1 MYLQNNKNIKKLFY
15 FHEKLKLYA
24 FSNFKTFIYYIY
36 MYLIQLKVVEV
47 IKSSN
52 ESKFIE
58 SMSSHPT
65 INWKTFIY
73 YRYVSYSSEG
83 YGSD

>member
-1 MYLQNNKNIKKLFY
+1 MLFPI
-15 FHEKLKLYA
+15 LKHLY
-24 FSNFKTFIYYIY
+24 IIY
-36 MYLIQLKVVEV
+36 MYPIQLKVMEV
-47 IKSSN
+47 IESSN

>member
-1 MYLQNNKNIKKLFY
+1 MCLKNNKNIKKLFY

-36 MYLIQLKVVEV
+36 MYLIQLKVMEV

-52 ESKFIE
+52 EPKFIE
-58 SMSSHPT
+58 SMSSHPHNVTMYMLFFFDIT
-65 INWKTFIY
+65 ICIHT
-73 YRYVSYSSEG
+73 
-83 YGSD
+83 

>member
-36 MYLIQLKVVEV
+36 I
-47 IKSSN
+47 
-52 ESKFIE
+52 
-58 SMSSHPT
+58 
-65 INWKTFIY
+65 
-73 YRYVSYSSEG
+73 YVSYSTEG